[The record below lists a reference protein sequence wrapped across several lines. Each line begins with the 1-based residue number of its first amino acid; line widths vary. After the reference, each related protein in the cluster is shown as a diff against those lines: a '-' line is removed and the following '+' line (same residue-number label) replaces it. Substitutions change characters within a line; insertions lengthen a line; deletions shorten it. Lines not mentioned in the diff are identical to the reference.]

1 MRALR
6 VVGVGAVVVLLSGC
20 NCGPMMV
27 ADAGM
32 PGVDAGVDAGFDA
45 GVDGGPLRVAYRI
58 GGVTG
63 TYGGD
68 GKNVVSATRT
78 DFLTAVT
85 CTYSGGTD
93 AGLVVGADGGTT
105 MIQVIGAASCPP
117 RMATAVADDGGQAAP
132 PCTTGTF
139 DAPAALFQGT
149 IEQAGWA
156 DDAVVTF
163 KIQAP
168 PSGAPGCNN
177 ATLVVSAGA
186 PWGIEGST
194 TAGTF
199 KQLKPFTV
207 KFTGPADGGTKLLT
221 SGANSSNVRWD
232 FSMTVNPYLP

>member
-1 MRALR
+1 MRALGFC
-6 VVGVGAVVVLLSGC
+6 GVGAVVLLLSGC
-20 NCGPMMV
+20 NCGPMTVM
-27 ADAGM
+27 DAGM
-32 PGVDAGVDAGFDA
+32 PPVDAGVDAGSTVDA
-45 GVDGGPLRVAYRI
+45 GPARVAFKVSA
-58 GGVTG
+58 VTG

-68 GKNVVSATRT
+68 GKNVVSAART
-78 DFLTAVT
+78 DFLAAVT

-93 AGLVVGADGGTT
+93 AGFVVGADGGST

-117 RMATAVADDGGQAAP
+117 RMATAVAPDGGQAAA

-177 ATLVVSAGA
+177 ATLVVAAGA
-186 PWGIEGST
+186 PWGIEGKT
-194 TAGTF
+194 TAGVF
-199 KQLKPFTV
+199 KQLKPFVV
-207 KFTGPADGGTKLLT
+207 KFTGPEDGGTKQLV
-221 SGANSSNVRWD
+221 SGPNTSNVSWD
-232 FSMTVNPYLP
+232 FSMTLNPYMP